1 MKETTMNP
9 RKELIDLLVAQFWAD
24 GYKIIHRLFG
34 NYVTEPPL
42 IGEYRIDILA
52 RRGNRFAI
60 GLILQEK
67 DFENSDLPRMIDF
80 LGTRRSKFANADAPL
95 YIGVEPHLYVK
106 LASLLR
112 MVSPTA
118 SKNVRS
124 FPLQLIPEVNLFTA
138 QQASRPTAS
147 SFFR

>member
-1 MKETTMNP
+1 MNP

-24 GYKIIHRLFG
+24 GYKIVHRMFG

-67 DFENSDLPRMIDF
+67 DFTNAELPAMLDF

-95 YIGVEPHLYVK
+95 YIGVEPHLYTK
-106 LASLLR
+106 LAGLLR
-112 MVSPTA
+112 QVSPLA
-118 SKNVRS
+118 SKNIHS
-124 FPLQLIPEVNLFTA
+124 FPLQLVPEINLFTA
-138 QQASRPTAS
+138 QQPVRPSAST
-147 SFFR
+147 FFR